1 MYKPEGDLTVFLKV
15 LTAFLLLGGIELSDV
30 GEVALLYVLVDTL
43 QDWLLGQGLYGL
55 FLNGSTY
62 YITEPCEILLLNVCN
77 CRTV

>member
-1 MYKPEGDLTVFLKV
+1 MYKPEGDLTVFLEV

-62 YITEPCEILLLNVCN
+62 YITEQ
-77 CRTV
+77 